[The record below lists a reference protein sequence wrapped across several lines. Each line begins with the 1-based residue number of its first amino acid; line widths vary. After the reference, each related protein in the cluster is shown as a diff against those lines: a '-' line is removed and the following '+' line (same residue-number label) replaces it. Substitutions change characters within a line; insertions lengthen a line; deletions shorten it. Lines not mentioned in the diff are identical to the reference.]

1 MTLPTFSMAGA
12 MQSLRLTPYEES
24 YLNGSREA
32 RARARLL
39 IEQRKAN
46 QARQK
51 ELEAKVADATSDPY
65 RWLTEYT
72 QTFNE
77 HWQEEG
83 RPTPYEPFPRLPYF
97 NPLFQVF
104 QSERIILI
112 EKSRDMMISWACVGY
127 LLWEAM
133 RTPERGVVL
142 QTLKEDKVEELV
154 EYAKCLYRCQPD
166 FLKEY
171 FPLAKALERQGALEL
186 EFKNGAYVVG
196 LPGGAD
202 QVRSY
207 HPWGYMN
214 DEASFQP
221 EAGECY
227 NEALAAV
234 KGRIIFN
241 SSAGPGWFADFR
253 RDVVRNAED

>member
-1 MTLPTFSMAGA
+1 
-12 MQSLRLTPYEES
+12 
-24 YLNGSREA
+24 
-32 RARARLL
+32 
-39 IEQRKAN
+39 
-46 QARQK
+46 
-51 ELEAKVADATSDPY
+51 
-65 RWLTEYT
+65 
-72 QTFNE
+72 
-77 HWQEEG
+77 
-83 RPTPYEPFPRLPYF
+83 
-97 NPLFQVF
+97 
-104 QSERIILI
+104 
-112 EKSRDMMISWACVGY
+112 MMISWACVGY

-133 RTPERGVVL
+133 RTPERGIVL
-142 QTLKEDKVEELV
+142 QTLKEDKVAQLV

-171 FPLAKALERQGALEL
+171 FPLAKPLERQGTLEL
-186 EFKNGAYVVG
+186 HFKNGAYLIG

-214 DEASFQP
+214 DESSFQP

-234 KGRIIFN
+234 KGKLIFN

-253 RDVVRNAED
+253 RDVIRNAEE